1 MLSAIFKQS
10 KITLIIFEA
19 IWNSIKNTWKGIK
32 SILNIKNT
40 SADIPKTL
48 TVRFY
53 EGQTSSH
60 NLDQQPQVRYI
71 HNYRLLTNLP
81 GGGCLPF
88 AWCKRHTPN
97 KANLFG
103 INFNDEKVERR
114 VLFTQHSNLKYDS
127 IK

>member
-1 MLSAIFKQS
+1 MTVKDPQVKERYHKEYKDYGNMLSTIFKQS
-10 KITLIIFEA
+10 KTNFYNHYFEA
-19 IWNSIKNTWKGIK
+19 NWNSIKNTWKGIK

-60 NLDQQPQVRYI
+60 NLDWQPQVRYI

-81 GGGCLPF
+81 RGRCLPF
-88 AWCKRHTPN
+88 A
-97 KANLFG
+97 
-103 INFNDEKVERR
+103 
-114 VLFTQHSNLKYDS
+114 
-127 IK
+127 

>member
-88 AWCKRHTPN
+88 A
-97 KANLFG
+97 
-103 INFNDEKVERR
+103 
-114 VLFTQHSNLKYDS
+114 
-127 IK
+127 